1 MSMTMEEA
9 PYRAYMTELGEID
22 GVQTVSILNDH
33 SAYHAFTRDDM
44 FKLSS
49 TQNPQT
55 IFSAFTFDNRYSSYE
70 FQGIM
75 PDSGAAGISSAGE
88 PQVQALQKKDPTI
101 QPDTAAAG
109 SNTIRFGKGTATVK
123 GVVRVPTP
131 LGTITFHVV
140 PTNTP
145 FLLCL
150 QDMDAIG
157 VRFDNLKNIL
167 IQGSKIVPVV
177 RK

>member
-1 MSMTMEEA
+1 
-9 PYRAYMTELGEID
+9 
-22 GVQTVSILNDH
+22 
-33 SAYHAFTRDDM
+33 M

-55 IFSAFTFDNRYSSYE
+55 IFSVFTFNNRYSLYE

-75 PDSGAAGISSAGE
+75 PDSKAARISLAGK

-101 QPDTAAAG
+101 QLNTSAAG

-123 GVVRVPTP
+123 GVIRVPT
-131 LGTITFHVV
+131 LLSTIIFYVV
-140 PTNTP
+140 LTNTP

-150 QDMDAIG
+150 QDMDAIR
-157 VRFDNLKNIL
+157 VRFNNLKNIL
-167 IQGSKIVPVV
+167 I
-177 RK
+177 

>member
-1 MSMTMEEA
+1 MKEA
-9 PYRAYMTELGEID
+9 PYKAYMTELGEIN
-22 GVQTVSILNDH
+22 GIQTVSILNDH
-33 SAYHAFTRDDM
+33 SAYHTFTRDDM

-49 TQNPQT
+49 THNPL
-55 IFSAFTFDNRYSSYE
+55 ISSAFIFDNCYSSYK

-75 PDSGAAGISSAGE
+75 LDSGAASISSAGE
-88 PQVQALQKKDPTI
+88 PQVQALQKKNPTI
-101 QPDTAAAG
+101 QLNTLAAG

-131 LGTITFHVV
+131 LGTITFYVV
-140 PTNTP
+140 LTNTP

-157 VRFDNLKNIL
+157 VQFNNLKNIL
-167 IQGSKIVPVV
+167 I
-177 RK
+177 

>member
-1 MSMTMEEA
+1 
-9 PYRAYMTELGEID
+9 
-22 GVQTVSILNDH
+22 
-33 SAYHAFTRDDM
+33 M

-49 TQNPQT
+49 TQNLQT
-55 IFSAFTFDNRYSSYE
+55 IFSAFTFDNCYSLYE

-88 PQVQALQKKDPTI
+88 PQVQALQKKNPTI
-101 QPDTAAAG
+101 QLDTAAAG

-123 GVVRVPTP
+123 GVVRVPTL

-150 QDMDAIG
+150 QDIDAIG

-167 IQGSKIVPVV
+167 I
-177 RK
+177 